1 MSAHAGVGILCA
13 ECVVLILMLHSSVA
27 FDHKLFRRF
36 NTQVLVLCAA
46 YRCEGA
52 LLETH
57 CCYALIMISSREY
70 VGGMSVGKMEVSE
83 AIFCSMISNWE
94 RWCEGR
100 RYEVVG
106 R

>member
-1 MSAHAGVGILCA
+1 MSAHAGVVILCA

-27 FDHKLFRRF
+27 FENKLLRRF

-57 CCYALIMISSREY
+57 CCYALITIRSREY
-70 VGGMSVGKMEVSE
+70 GNGLQDEV
-83 AIFCSMISNWE
+83 
-94 RWCEGR
+94 
-100 RYEVVG
+100 
-106 R
+106 